1 LLEIRFFAVAL
12 DPVFNRNFL
21 EKLRATMVV
30 ASTVALPN
38 LSAPIDTASRALLDL
53 GKRFCHVKVSL

>member
-1 LLEIRFFAVAL
+1 
-12 DPVFNRNFL
+12 
-21 EKLRATMVV
+21 MVV

-53 GKRFCHVKVSL
+53 DKRFCHVKVSL